1 MSRIRLNREAGGGAA
16 KNSPPAYTSKRR
28 QSSAPNHS
36 SKKHRPS
43 DLHARTKS
51 SFGSASALWRKIPY
65 SVKTTW
71 TKLITDSGIST
82 YNVYLAE
89 NATRIREGEA
99 AILTPGSGLMIPKGL
114 SAGSTEKGSVSIWSE
129 EPLPV
134 CMSVLSQK
142 IRNGM
147 GSMEVA
153 AIQDLTYEQLALI
166 DGFDPGEEYFLYCII
181 TDKPVETMTRCSA
194 SASFRV
200 SIR

>member
-1 MSRIRLNREAGGGAA
+1 MSRIRFSREAGGGAEEIR
-16 KNSPPAYTSKRR
+16 PPDYTPKRR
-28 QSSAPNHS
+28 KSSVQGHLPGKPRH
-36 SKKHRPS
+36 S
-43 DLHARTKS
+43 DLHARTKR
-51 SFGSASALWRKIPY
+51 SFGSASALWKKIPS

-99 AILTPGSGLMIPKGL
+99 AILTPGSGLTIPKGL
-114 SAGSTEKGSVSIWSE
+114 SAGSTNRGSISIWSD
-129 EPLPV
+129 EPQSV

-142 IRNGM
+142 IRDGM
-147 GSMEVA
+147 GSIEVS

-181 TDKPVETMTRCSA
+181 TDKPVETMTKCSA